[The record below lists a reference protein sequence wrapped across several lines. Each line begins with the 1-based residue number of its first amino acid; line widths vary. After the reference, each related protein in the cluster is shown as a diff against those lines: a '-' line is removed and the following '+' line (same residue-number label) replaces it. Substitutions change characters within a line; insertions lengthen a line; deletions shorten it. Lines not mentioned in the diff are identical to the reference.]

1 MAGKS
6 VKNKRV
12 LVTDKKY
19 EGKYVAFNPAKGK
32 KIIASGLDP
41 GVVIRKA
48 RRMGVRVPAIVFVPR
63 QDLAYI
69 Y

>member
-1 MAGKS
+1 MAKNT
-6 VKNKRV
+6 VKNMQV
-12 LVTDKKY
+12 LVTEKKY

-41 GVVIRKA
+41 GAVIRRA
-48 RRMGVRVPAIVFVPR
+48 RGMGVSVPAIVFVPK
-63 QDLAYI
+63 QGLAYI